1 MKSAMAMLFLAL
13 AVTASVGA
21 QTPPP
26 APATAPA
33 FDAVVATE
41 AYLAKM
47 TTVQKAHSNAYFEG
61 GYWLQLWDFL
71 IGAGIAFLLL
81 AGGLSRRMRDLA
93 TRIVPW
99 KPLQTWLYWAMYLVL
114 VSLISFP
121 MTVYEG
127 YLREHKYAL
136 STQAFGPWL
145 GDQAKELGVGLV
157 LGGLGIVVLYGV
169 LRRTPRTWWLWGAV
183 TATVLLVL
191 AALIAPVFVAPLF
204 NKYKKVEDAAIREPV
219 LSLARAN
226 GIDAKDIYEFDAS
239 KQTTRVSANVSG
251 FAGTMRI
258 SLNDNLLR
266 RSTLPE
272 IEAVMSHEM
281 GHYVLNHV
289 YKGILEFGLLIVIG
303 FAFLR
308 WAFERIVAARGTQ
321 WGIQG
326 VGDIAG
332 LPLFLFLFSLYFFLL
347 TPIVN
352 SLIRGQEAEADIFGL
367 NASRQPDGFALA
379 ALKLGEYR
387 KMSPTPLEEFVFYDH
402 PSGRNRIQMAMRW
415 KAENLK

>member
-1 MKSAMAMLFLAL
+1 MKSTVAGFLLAL
-13 AVTASVGA
+13 AMVTSVGA
-21 QTPPP
+21 QATAPP
-26 APATAPA
+26 AATAPA
-33 FDAVVATE
+33 FDPVAATE
-41 AYLAKM
+41 TYLAKM
-47 TTVQKAHSNAYFEG
+47 TPSQKAHSDAYFEG
-61 GYWLQLWDFL
+61 GYWLQLWDFS

-93 TRIVPW
+93 ARMVPW

-127 YLREHKYAL
+127 YVREHKYGL
-136 STQAFGPWL
+136 SKQNFGAWL
-145 GDQAKELGVGLV
+145 GDQGKGLGVGLV
-157 LGGLGIVVLYGV
+157 FGGLAIVVLYGV

-183 TATVLLVL
+183 TATVLLVV
-191 AALIAPVFVAPLF
+191 ASLIAPVFVSPLF
-204 NKYKKVEDAAIREPV
+204 NKYKKVEDPAIREPV

-239 KQTTRVSANVSG
+239 KQTTKASANVSG

-272 IEAVMSHEM
+272 IEAVLGHEM
-281 GHYVLNHV
+281 GHYVLNHI
-289 YKGILEFGLLIVIG
+289 YKGILEFGFLIVLG

-308 WAFERIVAARGTQ
+308 WAFEKIVAGRGAR
-321 WGIQG
+321 WGIAG
-326 VGDIAG
+326 IGDVAG

-347 TPIVN
+347 TPVVN

-367 NASRQPDGFALA
+367 NASRQPDGFAQA

-387 KMSPTPLEEFVFYDH
+387 KMSPTPLEEFIFFDH
-402 PSGRNRIQMAMRW
+402 PSGRNRILMSMHW